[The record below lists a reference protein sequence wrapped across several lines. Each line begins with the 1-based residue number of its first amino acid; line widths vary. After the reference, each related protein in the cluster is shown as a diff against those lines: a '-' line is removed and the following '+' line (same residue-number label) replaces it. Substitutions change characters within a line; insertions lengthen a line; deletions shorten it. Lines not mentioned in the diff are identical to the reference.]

1 MRSSLP
7 AALLALACPV
17 SAIAAVRAKSLYFQ
31 HHDWMLA
38 CDNTRTCRAA
48 GYQDDVGANLP
59 VSVLLTRKG
68 GPGQPV
74 SAELMLG
81 QYDEVTLPTQLS
93 LQINGKDLGALSL
106 TADTA
111 TLSTA
116 QTKALLASLARSS
129 RIVAVG
135 NDGQRWT
142 LSDRGASA
150 VLLKMDEFQGR
161 LETPGALMR
170 KGSRAEASVPPALP
184 VPTLV
189 LAPLVAARAT
199 DAALEHS
206 PALRAALAA
215 ANPGGDCVALTPE
228 GLPMVDG
235 PQALRVTRLGRTS
248 LLVSTLCWRGAYNE
262 GIGYWVV
269 NDAPPFKATLVTAS
283 SGDDDGRV
291 ISSAHKGRGLGD
303 CWSTASWGWDGGHFV
318 QTDEST
324 SGLCRLVAAGGAWHM
339 PTLVTEVTP

>member
-1 MRSSLP
+1 MHP
-7 AALLALACPV
+7 IMAFVLLA
-17 SAIAAVRAKSLYFQ
+17 AAGTPHAAPIKGLRFD

-38 CDNTRTCRAA
+38 CDNTRTCRVA
-48 GYQDDVGANLP
+48 GYQDDVGGNLP

-81 QYDEVTLPTQLS
+81 QYDDVKLPTRLS
-93 LQINGKDLGALSL
+93 LQINGKDLGAL
-106 TADTA
+106 TMTDGPA
-111 TLSTA
+111 TLSTG
-116 QTKALLASLARSS
+116 QTAALLASLTRSS

-189 LAPLVAARAT
+189 LAPRVAARAT

-206 PALRAALAA
+206 PALRAALAQ
-215 ANPGGDCVALTPE
+215 ANPGGKCVALTPE

-235 PQALRVTRLGRTS
+235 PQELHVTRLSRTS

-262 GIGYWVV
+262 SIGYWVV

-283 SGDDDGRV
+283 GGDDDGRE
-291 ISSAHKGRGLGD
+291 INSAHKGRGLGD
-303 CWSTASWGWDGGHFV
+303 CWSTASWGWDGRRFV
-318 QTDEST
+318 QTDEAT
-324 SGLCRLVAAGGAWHM
+324 TGLCRLVAAGGAWLM
-339 PTLVTEVTP
+339 PTLVTEVKP

>member
-1 MRSSLP
+1 MRPMIALT
-7 AALLALACPV
+7 LLALAGTA
-17 SAIAAVRAKSLYFQ
+17 SADSVKGVRFDHQ
-31 HHDWMLA
+31 DWMLA

-48 GYQDDVGANLP
+48 GYQDDEGDNLP

-68 GPGQPV
+68 GPGQTV

-81 QYDEVTLPTQLS
+81 QYDEVKLPARLS
-93 LQINGKDLGALSL
+93 LQINGKNLGALPL
-106 TADTA
+106 TDGTA

-116 QTKALLASLARSS
+116 QTTALLAALARSS
-129 RIVAVG
+129 RIVALG
-135 NDGQRWT
+135 TDGQRWT

-161 LETPGALMR
+161 LDTPGALMR

-189 LAPLVAARAT
+189 LAPRVAARAT
-199 DAALEHS
+199 DAALEQS
-206 PALRAALAA
+206 PALRAALTEAD
-215 ANPGGDCVALTPE
+215 PGGDCDALTPE

-235 PQALRVTRLGRTS
+235 PQPLHVTRLGS
-248 LLVSTLCWRGAYNE
+248 NALLVSTLCWRGAYNE

-269 NDAPPFKATLVTAS
+269 NDAPPFKAALVTAS
-283 SGDDDGRV
+283 GGDDDGRE

-303 CWSTASWGWDGGHFV
+303 CWSTASWGWDGRRFV

-324 SGLCRLVAAGGAWHM
+324 TGLCRLVAAGGAWQM
-339 PTLVTEVTP
+339 PTLVIEVKP

>member
-1 MRSSLP
+1 MRPMIALT
-7 AALLALACPV
+7 LLALAGT
-17 SAIAAVRAKSLYFQ
+17 AAADSVKGVRFD

-48 GYQDDVGANLP
+48 GYQADEGDNLP

-68 GPGQPV
+68 GPGQTV

-81 QYDEVTLPTQLS
+81 QYDEVKLPARLS
-93 LQINGKDLGALSL
+93 LQINGKDLGALPL
-106 TADTA
+106 TDGTA
-111 TLSTA
+111 TLSTT
-116 QTKALLASLARSS
+116 QTAALLSALARSS

-135 NDGQRWT
+135 NDGQHWT

-161 LETPGALMR
+161 LDTPGTLMR

-199 DAALEHS
+199 DGALEHS
-206 PALRAALAA
+206 PALRAALAEA
-215 ANPGGDCVALTPE
+215 DTGGDCDALTPE

-235 PQALRVTRLGRTS
+235 PQALHVTRLGRTS

-269 NDAPPFKATLVTAS
+269 NDAPPFKAMLVTVS
-283 SGDDDGRV
+283 GGDDDGRV
-291 ISSAHKGRGLGD
+291 ISSAHKDRGLGD
-303 CWSTASWGWDGGHFV
+303 CWSTASWGWDGRRFV

-324 SGLCRLVAAGGAWHM
+324 SGLCRLVAAGGAWQM
-339 PTLVTEVTP
+339 PTLVTEVIP